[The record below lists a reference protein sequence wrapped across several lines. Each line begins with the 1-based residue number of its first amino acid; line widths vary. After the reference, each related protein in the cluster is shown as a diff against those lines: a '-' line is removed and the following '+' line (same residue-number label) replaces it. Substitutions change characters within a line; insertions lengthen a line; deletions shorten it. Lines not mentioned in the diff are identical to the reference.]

1 MAITGWR
8 EFPAFVGLAALSV
21 DAAIR
26 RYAAGMVLRR
36 RASREGHRS
45 PNQAG
50 QASTGDGTGDRLNS
64 ISAPVTW
71 ATVRGECARQHPRK
85 REVMRSLVPPTRA
98 VGRC

>member
-1 MAITGWR
+1 MAITRWR

-50 QASTGDGTGDRLNS
+50 QASTGDGTGDRAEFY
-64 ISAPVTW
+64 IRPGDV
-71 ATVRGECARQHPRK
+71 GDGAR
-85 REVMRSLVPPTRA
+85 
-98 VGRC
+98 